1 MKKNI
6 DDLKLGRHRIIDDG
20 TSIHDDINLLKLGK
34 VIDDENQLTIKQ
46 VFDNVLNTKNGHYYS
61 GLGSHNLKRSP
72 DLYDSALKNFKLGY
86 VMLFRA
92 LLKKLTT
99 TGTLSDIQ
107 IESLKESAQILGAE
121 LEENARK
128 NTK

>member
-20 TSIHDDINLLKLGK
+20 TSIDEDINLLKLGK

-46 VFDNVLNTKNGHYYS
+46 VFDNVLDTKNNPFCSALQAY
-61 GLGSHNLKRSP
+61 NIKRCP
-72 DLYDSALKNFKLGY
+72 DLYDSSMKRFKLGY

-99 TGTLSDIQ
+99 NGTLSAIQ